1 MPGFILIN
9 KPVGPTSHDIV
20 DRVRHM
26 TGVKTV
32 GHAGTL
38 DPFASGLLIVG
49 VGREA
54 TREFVKLVGLDK
66 RYRATLHLGATSD
79 TDDRTGRITNG
90 PWTMDHGPIQKT
102 LRDSENGTW
111 SMVRGLYPPLAQ
123 PTKET
128 IEQTLKQFTGK
139 IQQLPPIY
147 SAKKIKGKKM
157 YQLARAGLPVAR
169 SPSPVEIYS
178 IEIVDHLPQ
187 ATSHLLTLDIHCS
200 SGTYIRAL
208 ARDIGETL
216 PAQGGSASGGGCGAY
231 LEELERTAIGPFNL
245 DEAVKADGLN
255 AGNWEKH
262 LISPNQALDR
272 CQRQGGVLGWKQ
284 S

>member
-1 MPGFILIN
+1 MPGFLLIN

-20 DRVRHM
+20 DRVRRI
-26 TGVKTV
+26 TGIRTV

-54 TREFVKLVGLDK
+54 TREFSKLVGLDK
-66 RYRATLHLGATSD
+66 RYHAILRLGATSD
-79 TDDRTGRITNG
+79 TDDRTGVIGMGRVA
-90 PWTMDHGPIQKT
+90 HGKWPTQK
-102 LRDSENGTW
+102 E
-111 SMVRGLYPPLAQ
+111 
-123 PTKET
+123 
-128 IEQTLKQFTGK
+128 IEDVLKQFTGK
-139 IQQLPPIY
+139 IQQIPPMY
-147 SAKKIKGKKM
+147 SAKKIRGKKM
-157 YQLARAGLPVAR
+157 YELARAGLPVAR

-178 IEIVDHLPQ
+178 IETVDHLPL

-208 ARDIGETL
+208 ARDIGEAL

-231 LEELERTAIGPFNL
+231 LEELERTAVGPFTL
-245 DEAVKADGLN
+245 DESVKMDDLN
-255 AGNWEKH
+255 VTNWEKY
-262 LISPNQALDR
+262 LISPEQIINR
-272 CQRQGGVLGWKQ
+272 CQRNVSVLGLEQ